1 MIRST
6 IRTVVRPGRSDPL
19 AADAS
24 DKLSRNEVMR
34 RISDD
39 GLVEIANLNLDFAAG
54 VSDRAKIAHVAIA
67 ANPNLRPLG
76 KRTAFH
82 SFEPLVIANRIAPHV
97 SMRGSGHL
105 ALANVFQTRRA
116 SAGTGDTLFV
126 FHDCFFAWISMSDR

>member
-1 MIRST
+1 
-6 IRTVVRPGRSDPL
+6 
-19 AADAS
+19 
-24 DKLSRNEVMR
+24 MR
-34 RISDD
+34 RVSDD
-39 GLVEIANLNLDFAAG
+39 SLVKITNLNLDFAPG
-54 VSDRAKIAHVAIA
+54 VSDRTKIADMAIA
-67 ANPNLRPLG
+67 ANPNLRSLG
-76 KRTAFH
+76 KRAAFH

>member
-54 VSDRAKIAHVAIA
+54 VSDRAKIAHVTIA

-76 KRTAFH
+76 ERAAFH
-82 SFEPLVIANRIAPHV
+82 SFKPLVIANRISPHV
-97 SMRGSGHL
+97 SMRGSGHF
-105 ALANVFQTRRA
+105 ALTDIFQARRA
-116 SAGTGDTLFV
+116 SARAGDTLFV
-126 FHDCFFAWISMSDR
+126 FHDYFLP

>member
-1 MIRST
+1 
-6 IRTVVRPGRSDPL
+6 
-19 AADAS
+19 
-24 DKLSRNEVMR
+24 MR

-76 KRTAFH
+76 ERAAFH

-126 FHDCFFAWISMSDR
+126 FHDCFVFLDIAVGQVERVASRPP